1 MSVNNIVEQVRSLS
15 VMQLVELRDELGKLF
30 GIDPNAAMAPAAA
43 PAAAAPAAEA
53 RTEFDLYLGG
63 LNKDEQKVQKAKL
76 MVAIKNLSGK
86 DLTQTKELF
95 DAGKGLIKSSMSKAD
110 IDKCKAELEAL
121 GAVIE
126 VK

>member
-63 LNKDEQKVQKAKL
+63 LNKDEQKE
-76 MVAIKNLSGK
+76 IKINKYMNKVFDLSDGTQLILGK
-86 DLTQTKELF
+86 F
-95 DAGKGLIKSSMSKAD
+95 I
-110 IDKCKAELEAL
+110 
-121 GAVIE
+121 
-126 VK
+126 